1 MARAKK
7 LRELFKKKETIWVA
21 GAHDGL
27 SAKLVEKNGFDAA
40 WASGFEIAASFAVPD
55 ANILT
60 MSQNLERS
68 CEINDAVS
76 IPVIAD
82 CDTGFGNSN
91 NVIHMVKKYEA
102 AGIAAVCIEDKLFP
116 KVNSFISGR
125 QELASLAEFVG
136 KIMAAKNSQSSSD
149 FMVIA
154 RVEALIAGHPVAE
167 AIIRADAYIKAGADA
182 ILIHSKEKTQ
192 EQIVDFCRAWK
203 KRAPVV
209 IVPTKYPDFT
219 EKQMNELGIKVVIY
233 ANQGI
238 RAAARAMD
246 EALGQ
251 INSQKTKDKLENK
264 IASMDFMFALQEMDR
279 MKKEE
284 EVYLKTGKENISA
297 VILGAGKPSYQKD
310 LMELL
315 NDIPPLMLD
324 IKGKTLLQRN
334 ADILQG
340 IGLKNISVV
349 TGYGND
355 KVDAKGVK
363 KIFNP
368 DYEKGYILESLMK
381 ARKYLTD
388 RVLVCYGDIMFDRHL
403 IESLISRQEDIVLA
417 VDPSFKNASRGSH
430 VLELVRAKERPLTAI
445 RTIGSKSN
453 PVAEISSK
461 MDKPS
466 ADYEF
471 VGIAYFSKKGFNK
484 LCQEYDAAKKKYA
497 AKKFN
502 SAESFQRASLADLL
516 NEMAKNGCYID
527 TLEVRSGWI
536 ELHTFEN
543 YKLACLACGEAG
555 NG

>member
-1 MARAKK
+1 MPKAKK
-7 LRELFKKKETIWVA
+7 LRELFKKAGVIRVA

-27 SAKLVEKNGFDAA
+27 SAKLVERNNFDAV

-60 MSQNLERS
+60 MSQNLERC
-68 CEINDAVS
+68 CEINDATD

-102 AGIAAVCIEDKLFP
+102 TGIAAVCIEDKLFP

-125 QELASLAEFVG
+125 QELASIAEFVG
-136 KIMAAKNSQSSSD
+136 KIMAAKNSQNSPD

-154 RVEALIAGHPVAE
+154 RVEALIAGRPIAE
-167 AIIRADAYIKAGADA
+167 AIVRANAYINAGADA

-192 EQIVDFCRAWK
+192 EQIIDFCRAWK
-203 KRAPVV
+203 KRAPIV

-238 RAAARAMD
+238 RAAVKAMD
-246 EALGQ
+246 EVLSE
-251 INSQKTKDKLENK
+251 ISDKKTKQGLENK
-264 IASMDFMFALQEMDR
+264 IASMDFMFELQEMDR

-284 EVYLKTGKENISA
+284 GVYLKTEKESIDT
-297 VILGAGKPSYQKD
+297 VILGAGKPNYQKD

-315 NDIPPLMLD
+315 NDVPPLMLD

-334 ADILQG
+334 TDVLQG
-340 IGLKNISVV
+340 LGLKNIHVV
-349 TGYGND
+349 TGYGSD
-355 KVDAKGVK
+355 KVDANGIKN
-363 KIFNP
+363 IFNP
-368 DYEKGYILESLMK
+368 DYEKGYILNSLMK
-381 ARKYLTD
+381 ARKILND
-388 RVLVCYGDIMFDRHL
+388 KVLVCYGDTMFDRQL
-403 IESLISRQEDIVLA
+403 IESLINRQEDIVLV
-417 VDPSFKNASRGSH
+417 VDPSFKNYDTNNH
-430 VLELVRAKERPLTAI
+430 VLELVMTKERPPTAI
-445 RTIGSKSN
+445 RTLSKKSS
-453 PVAEISSK
+453 PVAEISNK
-461 MDKPS
+461 MAKAR

-471 VGIAYFSKKGFNK
+471 VGIALFSKQGFSNFIK
-484 LCQEYDAAKKKYA
+484 EYEIAKKKYSQGKFGSA
-497 AKKFN
+497 SSFAK
-502 SAESFQRASLADLL
+502 ASFADLI
-516 NEMAKNGCYID
+516 NEMVKKDYRID

-543 YKLACLACGEAG
+543 YKLACAAQES
-555 NG
+555 